1 MSQGQKIFSTIQLV
15 LAAIEGGLG
24 GAIIVLAAGW
34 AVVTIF
40 GASTVAAGFGSAIAF
55 CCTTF
60 AAAGPLLAVLAVM
73 VLVVFFIWQSKQPA
87 PPTPVEQWL
96 NTTGKAWADNVN
108 MPDCPIDLLTGTE
121 DSALFYNDVTMTIRN
136 VASDTSA
143 KNNAMNTTLTF
154 AGPLVQDKVSLE
166 YHNNITFAA
175 YDTITVQ
182 LSGKIWSAAGQQASI
197 VISLGWNDDS
207 WNNALLLQRSST
219 P

>member
-1 MSQGQKIFSTIQLV
+1 MAEYNRQGMGRQCQHARLPHRRQFKPNVCGVFRKYPDHIAVTNTGPTAAVIQSL
-15 LAAIEGGLG
+15 
-24 GAIIVLAAGW
+24 
-34 AVVTIF
+34 
-40 GASTVAAGFGSAIAF
+40 
-55 CCTTF
+55 TF
-60 AAAGPLLAVLAVM
+60 
-73 VLVVFFIWQSKQPA
+73 Q
-87 PPTPVEQWL
+87 
-96 NTTGKAWADNVN
+96 
-108 MPDCPIDLLTGTE
+108 LLTGTE
-121 DSALFYNDVTMTIRN
+121 DSALSYNEYTFASASTSGTAGTATMQTTNNSVTMTIRN

-207 WNNALLLQRSST
+207 WNNILFLQRSSA